1 MAKAKLAG
9 KGPGHGNLGQL
20 VSEQD
25 RQRMIAEAAYFRAL
39 ERGSGNGGNP
49 LDDWLV
55 AEREINQALPSPQQQ
70 KDELV
75 AYEKFRQAVRKMFTE
90 TRGTVNAETVRQAF
104 DRAAEEVK
112 KTGEHTVETVN
123 KISATLRKDM
133 ANAAQQMGPTWE
145 AFSERTADLFDVWH
159 DRGSLF
165 LAQAANAVGEWLQ
178 GIGAKREQQ
187 TYHSG
192 EMAYTGTFECIG
204 CGERLLLRT
213 PAHLPPCSKCRKM
226 EFRRM

>member
-1 MAKAKLAG
+1 MVKAKSAG
-9 KGPGHGNLGQL
+9 KGSSHDNRGQL

-39 ERGSGNGGNP
+39 ERGLGNGGNL

-75 AYEKFRQAVRKMFTE
+75 TYEKFRQAVRKMFAE
-90 TRGTVNAETVRQAF
+90 TRGTVNAETVRQAL
-104 DRAAEEVK
+104 DKAAEEVK
-112 KTGEHTVETVN
+112 KTGEHTVETVD

-133 ANAAQQMGPTWE
+133 ANAAQKMGPRWE
-145 AFSERTADLFDVWH
+145 AYSEKTADLFDVWH
-159 DRGSLF
+159 DRGGLF
-165 LAQAANAVGEWLQ
+165 LAQAADAISEWLQ

-192 EMAYTGTFECIG
+192 EMAYTGTFECTG

-226 EFRRM
+226 EFRRI